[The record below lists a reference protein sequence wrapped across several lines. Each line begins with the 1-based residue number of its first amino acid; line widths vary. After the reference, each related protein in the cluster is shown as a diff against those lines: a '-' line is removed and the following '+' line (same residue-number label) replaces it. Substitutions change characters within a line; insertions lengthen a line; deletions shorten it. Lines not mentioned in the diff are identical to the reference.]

1 MNAVTRLALVLL
13 LSVSV
18 PSAGSMS
25 ATPSRPARRR
35 TVDGARRP
43 IVIGYAHDP
52 ASGRA
57 ERAMRDGADV
67 VIWSFLHFDLAPG
80 GGEGGGVGG
89 GGRGRIRTGLDL
101 SEIRRLRDMF
111 QDVVFMAAFG
121 GWNGPH
127 PPNQLTGKEW
137 CDVFVEFNDG
147 LDGIFDGIDFDW
159 EGNDDLSSETARFT
173 LGTLDV
179 MADLAVEAKR
189 RGLVVS
195 MAPAESYLDAA
206 AGDGSADAEFSRD
219 LGLPPRAWTTGPDA
233 TDEDRRVVA
242 DAGFRHA
249 GRQCY
254 AYVLARAGVGS
265 FDWISVQLY
274 EAYSAF
280 VHETARRGR
289 DPVDAIVERVDRF
302 AGGYTV
308 TNLPLDEAEFVVRV
322 PPSRLVIGIANG
334 WADGTKFC
342 KVEPSTMRKVYDRT
356 LAKYGEGI
364 LGVMFWTIEEE
375 GDNDG
380 SRMTRL
386 LREEFENCKRMDHAP
401 RKDLARL
408 SHGESDG
415 RVSTRTS

>member
-1 MNAVTRLALVLL
+1 MTVVTRLVLILL
-13 LSVSV
+13 LLAASV

-25 ATPSRPARRR
+25 TTPSRPAGRRA
-35 TVDGARRP
+35 VDDVRRP

-52 ASGRA
+52 ASGKA
-57 ERAMRDGADV
+57 ERAIHDGADV
-67 VIWSFLHFDLAPG
+67 VIWSFLHFDLAPAG
-80 GGEGGGVGG
+80 GRGEDGGG
-89 GGRGRIRTGLDL
+89 GGRGRIRTDLDL
-101 SEIRRLRDMF
+101 SEIRRLRDRYEK
-111 QDVVFMAAFG
+111 VVFLAAFG

-127 PPNQLTGKEW
+127 PPNELTGKEW
-137 CDVFVEFNDG
+137 CDVFVEYNEG

-159 EGNDDLSSETARFT
+159 EGNDDLSSATARFT
-173 LGTLDV
+173 LKTLDI

-189 RGLVVS
+189 RGLIVS

-206 AGDGSADAEFSRD
+206 ADGGSVDARFSPD

-233 TDEDRRVVA
+233 TDADRKVIE

-265 FDWISVQLY
+265 FDWVSVQLY

-280 VHETARRGR
+280 VHETARRGV
-289 DPVDAIVERVDRF
+289 DPADAIAERVDRF

-308 TNLPLDEAEFVVRV
+308 TNLPLGEAEFEVRV
-322 PPSRLVIGIANG
+322 PPSMLVIGVANG

-342 KVEPSTMRKVYDRT
+342 KVEPASIRKAYDQTMT
-356 LAKYGEGI
+356 KYGEGI

-375 GDNDG
+375 GDDDG

-386 LREEFENCKRMDHAP
+386 LREE
-401 RKDLARL
+401 L
-408 SHGESDG
+408 SGCSNEESYPAIA
-415 RVSTRTS
+415 